1 MWKVIETDKFNG
13 QAAYEVVRVNGEG
26 RETFR
31 MCAVYADER
40 DAQRIADYWEQKE
53 RGGRV
58 LKIQ

>member
-13 QAAYEVVRVNGEG
+13 QKAYEVVRVNGEG

-31 MCAVYADER
+31 MCAVYASEKE
-40 DAQRIADYWEQKE
+40 AQRIADYWEQRE
-53 RGGRV
+53 SEGRV

>member
-1 MWKVIETDKFNG
+1 MWKVIENEFNG
-13 QAAYEVVRVNGEG
+13 QTAYEVVRVNGEG

>member
-1 MWKVIETDKFNG
+1 MWKVIENEFNG
-13 QAAYEVVRVNGEG
+13 QTAYEVVRVNEEG

-40 DAQRIADYWEQKE
+40 EAQRIADYWEQKE